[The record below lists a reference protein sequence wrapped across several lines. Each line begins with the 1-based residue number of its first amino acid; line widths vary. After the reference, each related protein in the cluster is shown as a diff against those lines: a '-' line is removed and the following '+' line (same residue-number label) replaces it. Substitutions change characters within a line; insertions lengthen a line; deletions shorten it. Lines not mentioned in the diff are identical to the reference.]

1 MNDTDNIFQRI
12 CEDRDTLSRAFRQIA
27 DFLIAEP
34 REFITNPMRV
44 LSEKIGV
51 SEPTLIRFARHYGYQ
66 GLPDLRLSFAMSLA
80 TRDTDVAADMEP
92 RLKDKEVVNRIA
104 KQMIAAKAA
113 ELTAQDQSLLLDSG
127 STTQFLAENLVSAPA
142 KTILTTSLNSV
153 LILRNAEQHRLM
165 MPGGIFR
172 HGAMSLAGR
181 MAEMNLADMTFD
193 TAYIGAD
200 TLHPEHGISTYSEE
214 EAHLNRAMIRA
225 SKRVIVLADASK
237 FKGPALHRICDLS
250 DVDIIVSDSTLSS
263 QVRSAIEAT
272 STELIL
278 AELSLPNLELEDTHE

>member
-80 TRDTDVAADMEP
+80 TRGTDVAADMEP

-225 SKRVIVLADASK
+225 SKRVVVLADASK

>member
-172 HGAMSLAGR
+172 HAAMSLAGR

-225 SKRVIVLADASK
+225 SKRVVVLADASK

>member
-80 TRDTDVAADMEP
+80 TRGTDVAADMEP

-237 FKGPALHRICDLS
+237 IKGPALHRICDLS